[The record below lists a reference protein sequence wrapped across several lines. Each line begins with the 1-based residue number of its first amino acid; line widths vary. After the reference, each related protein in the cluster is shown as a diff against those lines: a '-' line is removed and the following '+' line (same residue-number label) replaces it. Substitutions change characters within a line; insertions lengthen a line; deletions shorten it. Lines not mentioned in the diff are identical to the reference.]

1 MSYRRIRDL
10 NKCVK
15 DGEPIKHKINKYGES
30 KTWIVI
36 YNKTDNTLVCGDVIY
51 NGRSP
56 LNQFTTNNYKKY
68 RPDRKSGNNAWTEC
82 EIYRNNTWISM
93 FDLPEL

>member
-1 MSYRRIRDL
+1 MSRNL

-36 YNKTDNTLVCGDVIY
+36 YNKTDNTLVCGDTIY
-51 NGRSP
+51 SGRSP
-56 LNQFTTNNYKKY
+56 LNKFTENNYKKY
-68 RPDRKSGNNAWTEC
+68 RPDRTYKNNAWIEC
-82 EIYRNNTWISM
+82 KLYRNNKWISM